1 MDELISTKTSTASF
15 PLSGALAGTGS
26 TIVFAAIHHAL
37 ISDIWFSLVPM
48 LVAGALCGLCLAW
61 SFGRLFRPPSI
72 ASWLFYNLVYVALF
86 FLLGIASLIFLEPVT
101 TIAELVAANEA
112 PHELIRQA
120 LPLTLGFTITAAALI
135 SFLWGRNPLD
145 VAAVLLTCIVLVSLL
160 GLNVSVLGL
169 VQLTSGSFSLVAMLF
184 GLIVALNVAYLA
196 LFLLI
201 ERL

>member
-1 MDELISTKTSTASF
+1 MEKLMTPGTRTASF
-15 PLSGALAGTGS
+15 PLSGALAGMGS
-26 TIVFAAIHHAL
+26 TVVFAAIHHAL

-72 ASWLFYNLVYVALF
+72 ASWLLYNLVYLSLF
-86 FLLGIASLIFLEPVT
+86 VFLGIASLIFLEPVAT
-101 TIAELVAANEA
+101 VTELIVAEEV

-145 VAAVLLTCIVLVSLL
+145 AVAVGLTCIVLVSLL
-160 GLNVSVLGL
+160 GLNVSILGL
-169 VQLTSGSFSLVAMLF
+169 VQFTSGSFYLVARLF
-184 GLIVALNVAYLA
+184 ALIVALNVVYLA
-196 LFLLI
+196 LFLLK

>member
-1 MDELISTKTSTASF
+1 MEKLMTPGNRTASF
-15 PLSGALAGTGS
+15 PLSGALAGMGS
-26 TIVFAAIHHAL
+26 TVAFAAIHHAL

-72 ASWLFYNLVYVALF
+72 ASWLLYNLVYLGLF
-86 FLLGIASLIFLEPVT
+86 VFLGIASLIFLEPVAT
-101 TIAELVAANEA
+101 VTELIVANEA

-145 VAAVLLTCIVLVSLL
+145 VVAVGLTCIVLVSLL
-160 GLNVSVLGL
+160 GLNVSILGL
-169 VQLTSGSFSLVAMLF
+169 VQFTSGSFYLVARLF
-184 GLIVALNVAYLA
+184 ALIVALNVVYLA
-196 LFLLI
+196 LFLLK

>member
-1 MDELISTKTSTASF
+1 MEKLMTPGTRAASF
-15 PLSGALAGTGS
+15 PLSGALAGMGS
-26 TIVFAAIHHAL
+26 TVVFAAIHHAL

-72 ASWLFYNLVYVALF
+72 ASWLLYNLVYLSLF
-86 FLLGIASLIFLEPVT
+86 VFLGIASLIFLEPVAT
-101 TIAELVAANEA
+101 VTELIVAEEV

-145 VAAVLLTCIVLVSLL
+145 AVAVGLTCIVLVSLL
-160 GLNVSVLGL
+160 GLNVSILGL
-169 VQLTSGSFSLVAMLF
+169 VQFTSGSFYLVARLF
-184 GLIVALNVAYLA
+184 ALIVALNVVYLA
-196 LFLLI
+196 LFLLK

>member
-1 MDELISTKTSTASF
+1 MEKLMTPGTRAASF
-15 PLSGALAGTGS
+15 PLSGALAGMGS
-26 TIVFAAIHHAL
+26 TVVFAAIHHAL

-72 ASWLFYNLVYVALF
+72 ASWLLYNLVYLGLF
-86 FLLGIASLIFLEPVT
+86 VFLGIASLIFLEPVAT
-101 TIAELVAANEA
+101 VTELIVADEA

-145 VAAVLLTCIVLVSLL
+145 VVAVGLTCIVLVSLL
-160 GLNVSVLGL
+160 GLNVSILGL
-169 VQLTSGSFSLVAMLF
+169 VQFTSGSFYLVARLF
-184 GLIVALNVAYLA
+184 ALIVALNVVYLA
-196 LFLLI
+196 LFLLK